1 MNLVVILGIA
11 VGLAM
16 DAFAVAMACSV
27 QLRRASPRQT
37 FRLAFHFG
45 LFQFLMPI
53 VGWAAGMSIQ
63 EWARN
68 WDHWVAFGLLAFIG
82 GKAVWAALTEDDG
95 QRRGQDPTRGTSLML
110 LSVATSIDALAV
122 GFTFA
127 MLQIRIW
134 LASIVI
140 GLVTAAFTVVGV
152 RIGSRL
158 GARFGRRVEV
168 AGGLVLIA
176 IGLKILIDHLR

>member
-1 MNLVVILGIA
+1 VNFVVIFAIA

-45 LFQFLMPI
+45 LFQFLMP
-53 VGWAAGMSIQ
+53 VAGWAAGISIQ
-63 EWARN
+63 EWARD
-68 WDHWVAFGLLAFIG
+68 WDHWVAFGLLAFVG
-82 GKAVWAALTEDDG
+82 GKAVWAALTEGDE
-95 QRRGQDPTRGTSLML
+95 QRRGQDPTRGTSLLL

-127 MLQIRIW
+127 VLQARIW
-134 LASIVI
+134 LASFVI
-140 GLVTAAFTVVGV
+140 GVVTAAFTVVGV
-152 RIGSRL
+152 QIGSGL

-176 IGLKILIDHLR
+176 IGIKILIDHLR